1 MNYSYKVCVS
11 EDSEEEFNS
20 KFKYVL
26 KFNDDVKVV
35 DVDFEFRE
43 ENSFFNRY
51 TATIYFE

>member
-20 KFKYVL
+20 KFKYEL
-26 KFNDDVKVV
+26 KCNDDLKVV
-35 DVDFEFRE
+35 DVDFEFRV
-43 ENSFFNRY
+43 ENPLFNRY